1 MNHTRALST
10 TKQALGLFGWL
21 LLVFAAA
28 AIGGLASAR
37 AGTFYAELVRP
48 GWAPPGW
55 LFGPVWSVLYAL
67 MGVSAWLVWRAQG
80 FAGARCA
87 LLLFMAQLGVNA
99 LWTWL
104 FFAWHRGA
112 LAFAEILLLW
122 VMIVGTIMLFW
133 RISKLAGGLLLP
145 YLAWVTFAAALTYAI
160 WQRNP
165 GLLG

>member
-1 MNHTRALST
+1 MNRTQSLST
-10 TKQALGLFGWL
+10 TKQTLGLLGWL

-37 AGTFYAELVRP
+37 AGAFYTELARP
-48 GWAPPGW
+48 DWAPPGW

-67 MGVSAWLVWRAQG
+67 MGVSAWLVWRARG
-80 FAGARCA
+80 FSGARSA
-87 LLLFMAQLGVNA
+87 LLLFMAQLGINA

-104 FFAWHRGA
+104 FFVWHQGG

-122 VMIVGTIMLFW
+122 VMIVATIMLFW
-133 RISKLAGGLLLP
+133 RISKVAGVMLMP
-145 YLAWVTFAAALTYAI
+145 YLAWVTFATVLTYAI

-165 GLLG
+165 ALLG

>member
-1 MNHTRALST
+1 MNHTQPLST
-10 TKQALGLFGWL
+10 AKQTLGLFGWL

-37 AGTFYAELVRP
+37 AGAFYTELIRP

-55 LFGPVWSVLYAL
+55 LFGPVWSALYAL
-67 MGVSAWLVWRAQG
+67 MGISAWLVWRARG
-80 FAGARCA
+80 FDGARCA

-112 LAFAEILLLW
+112 LAFAEILLRW
-122 VMIVGTIMLFW
+122 VMIGGTILLFW
-133 RISKLAGGLLLP
+133 RISKRAGGLLLP
-145 YLAWVTFAAALTYAI
+145 YRAWVTFAAALTFAI